1 MSDELAERHESPP
14 PLLITHHSL
23 LITWKRRPTM
33 GEEFQSDQ
41 DFALG
46 AADFASERKYNLH
59 CRRLSTPHIRPAAV
73 QQIFPEA
80 KFGIGPPVKNGFY
93 YDMQLSGAL
102 TPDDLEEIERRMK
115 QNVKENREFQRDTW
129 EKPRALEF
137 FGSRDQNFKIELI
150 NGIPS
155 DTVSIYSIGDFTDL
169 CAGPHVRRTGEC
181 KHFKLTSVAGAYW
194 RGSEKN
200 PMLQRIYGT
209 VWPTKDELEEHLHN
223 LEEAKRRD
231 HRRLGRELE
240 LFMLHEWAPGATF
253 WLPKGTIVYNTLQE
267 KMRRLLA
274 RNGYVEVKAPLLAN
288 EQLFKTSG
296 HWQHY
301 KEDMFIVE
309 DDEGK
314 AAHKENTDFALKPMN
329 CPEAML
335 IFGMKRRSYREL
347 PLRIAEQSV
356 LHRNERA
363 GALSGLTRVRQFQQD
378 DAHLFVT
385 EAQIGDEVNRLLN
398 LVARVY
404 KAFNMPFRFVLST
417 RNPEKF
423 MGDIAVWDKAEATL
437 RDMLEQN
444 HLEYKVAE
452 GDAAFYGP
460 KMDQLVMDSLKREHQ
475 LGTIQLDFQQPL
487 NFGLTYVN
495 EHNAES
501 RPVVIHRAIY
511 GSFERFIAILIEH
524 YAGAF
529 PVWFAPVQAKVL
541 SISEKTADYA
551 RQVYERL
558 LNEELRVELDNR
570 DDKIGAKIR
579 DAQLEKVPYMLV
591 VGAKEAEAGA
601 VAVRS
606 RERGDEGAV
615 PLEQFVSRIKSEAN
629 FEY

>member
-1 MSDELAERHESPP
+1 
-14 PLLITHHSL
+14 
-23 LITWKRRPTM
+23 M

-46 AADFASERKYNLH
+46 AADFASERDYKIH
-59 CRRLSTPHIRPAAV
+59 CLRHSTSHIMAAAV

-93 YDMQLSGAL
+93 YDMQLPRAL
-102 TPDDLEEIERRMK
+102 TPEDLEEIERRMK
-115 QNVKENREFQRDTW
+115 QIVKENREFHRDNW
-129 EKPRALEF
+129 DKPRALDF
-137 FGSRDQNFKIELI
+137 FGQHHQDYKLELI

-181 KHFKLTSVAGAYW
+181 KHFKLTSIAGAYW

-200 PMLQRIYGT
+200 PMLQRVYGT
-209 VWPTKDELEEHLHN
+209 VWPTKDELEEYLHN
-223 LEEAKRRD
+223 VEEAKRRD

-253 WLPKGTIVYNTLQE
+253 WLPKGTVVYNTLQE
-267 KMRRLLA
+267 KMRRLL
-274 RNGYVEVKAPLLAN
+274 RHDGYVEVKAPLLAN
-288 EQLFKTSG
+288 EQLFKMSG

-301 KEDMFIVE
+301 KEDMFVVV
-309 DDEGK
+309 DEEAK
-314 AAHKENTDFALKPMN
+314 AAGRDNSEFALKPMN

-335 IFGMKRRSYREL
+335 IFGSKRRSYREL
-347 PLRIAEQSV
+347 PLRLAEQSV

-378 DAHLFVT
+378 DAHIFVT

-398 LVARVY
+398 LVGRVY
-404 KAFNMPFRFVLST
+404 KAFDMPFRFVLST

-423 MGDIAVWDKAEATL
+423 MGDVEVWNKAEAML
-437 RDMLEQN
+437 RDMLEQSK
-444 HLEYKVAE
+444 LEYSVAQ

-460 KMDQLVMDSLKREHQ
+460 KIDQLVMDSLKREHQ

-487 NFGLTYVN
+487 NFDLTYVN

-529 PVWFAPVQAKVL
+529 PVWFAPVQVKVL

-558 LNEELRVELDNR
+558 MGEELRAELDVR

-606 RERGDEGAV
+606 REKGDEGAV
-615 PLEQFVSRIKSEAN
+615 PLAEFVARIKSEAN

>member
-1 MSDELAERHESPP
+1 
-14 PLLITHHSL
+14 
-23 LITWKRRPTM
+23 M
-33 GEEFQSDQ
+33 GDEFQSDQ

-46 AADFASERKYNLH
+46 VEDFASEQEY
-59 CRRLSTPHIRPAAV
+59 RLYCLKHSTSHVMAAAV

-80 KFGIGPPVKNGFY
+80 RFGIGPPIKNGFY
-93 YDMQLSGAL
+93 YDMQLPRPL
-102 TPDDLEEIERRMK
+102 TPEDLEEIERRMRAIT
-115 QNVKENREFQRDTW
+115 KEGRPFERENWNKEQ
-129 EKPRALEF
+129 ALEF
-137 FGSRDQNFKIELI
+137 FGTREQNFKLELI
-150 NGIPS
+150 NGIPG
-155 DTVSIYSIGDFTDL
+155 DTVSIYRIGDFTDL
-169 CAGPHVRRTGEC
+169 CAGPHVRRTSDV
-181 KHFKLTSVAGAYW
+181 KHFKLTSIAGAYW

-209 VWPTKDELEEHLHN
+209 VWPTKVELEEYLHN
-223 LEEAKRRD
+223 IEEAKKRD
-231 HRRLGRELE
+231 HRKLGRELE

-253 WLPKGTIVYNTLQE
+253 WLPKGTVVYNILQE
-267 KMRRLLA
+267 KMRRLLVK
-274 RNGYVEVKAPLLAN
+274 NGYLEVKAPLLAN

-301 KEDMFIVE
+301 KEDMFVVP
-309 DDEGK
+309 DEEAQ
-314 AAHKENTDFALKPMN
+314 AAHKDNAEFALKPMN

-335 IFGMKRRSYREL
+335 IFGAKKRSYREL
-347 PLRIAEQSV
+347 PLRLAEQSV

-423 MGDIAVWDKAEATL
+423 MGEVAMWDKAEASL
-437 RDMLEQN
+437 REVLEQN
-444 HLEYKVAE
+444 HLEYSIAE

-460 KMDQLVMDSLKREHQ
+460 KIDQLVMDSLKREHQ
-475 LGTIQLDFQQPL
+475 LGTIQLDIQQPL

-495 EHNAES
+495 EHNTES

-529 PVWFAPVQAKVL
+529 PVWFAPVQVKVL

-558 LNEELRVELDNR
+558 FDEDLRVELDNR

-591 VGAKEAEAGA
+591 VGAKEAESGA

-606 RERGDEGAV
+606 REKGDEGAV
-615 PLEQFVSRIKSEAN
+615 PLDEFVARIKAEAN
-629 FEY
+629 FNY